1 MGFVTH
7 QYTDF
12 RQNNGWHGIPRRF
25 VRNYF
30 PNIMKYILASGSPR
44 RKELLS
50 KITTEF
56 TVIPSEAN
64 EVTTAAEPRDMC
76 RELAC
81 RKALDIFNKL
91 PVADRTDSI
100 VIGCDTVVDL
110 DGKVLGKPH
119 SAQQATQML
128 QALSARTHKVHTG
141 YCIVS
146 TNKVACGTES
156 TLVTFRTLSSS
167 EIDAYVASGAPMDKA
182 GAYGIQETDFVANYD
197 GSFDNVMGL
206 PTETL
211 AKLL

>member
-1 MGFVTH
+1 MSFVAH
-7 QYTDF
+7 QYTGF
-12 RQNNGWHGIPRRF
+12 RQNDDQQYLPRRF

-81 RKALDIFNKL
+81 RKASDIFRKL
-91 PVADRTDSI
+91 PADRRNDSI
-100 VIGCDTVVDL
+100 VIGCDTIVEL
-110 DGKVLGKPH
+110 CGQVLGKPH
-119 SAQQATQML
+119 STKEAMQML
-128 QALSARTHKVHTG
+128 QSLSGRMHVVHTG
-141 YCIVS
+141 YCVVS
-146 TNKVACGTES
+146 ANKVVCGTES

-167 EIDAYVASGAPMDKA
+167 DIDAYVASGAPMDKA
-182 GAYGIQETDFVANYD
+182 GAYGIQETDFVVRYD
-197 GSFDNVMGL
+197 GSYDNVIGL

-211 AKLL
+211 AHIL

>member
-1 MGFVTH
+1 MTRYAETFCPKLFT
-7 QYTDF
+7 
-12 RQNNGWHGIPRRF
+12 
-25 VRNYF
+25 
-30 PNIMKYILASGSPR
+30 NIMKYILASGSPR

-56 TVIPSEAN
+56 TVIPSDAV
-64 EVTTAAEPRDMC
+64 EVTTAAAPSDMC

-146 TNKVACGTES
+146 ANKVACGTES
-156 TLVTFRTLSSS
+156 TLVTFRTLS
-167 EIDAYVASGAPMDKA
+167 EADIAAYVASGAPMDKA

>member
-1 MGFVTH
+1 
-7 QYTDF
+7 
-12 RQNNGWHGIPRRF
+12 
-25 VRNYF
+25 
-30 PNIMKYILASGSPR
+30 MKYILASGSPR

-64 EVTTAAEPRDMC
+64 EVTTAAEPSDMC

-100 VIGCDTVVDL
+100 VIGCDTVVEL
-110 DGKVLGKPH
+110 CGHVLGKPH
-119 SAQQATQML
+119 STMEATQML

-146 TNKVACGTES
+146 ANKVACGTES
-156 TLVTFRTLSSS
+156 TLVTFRTLS
-167 EIDAYVASGAPMDKA
+167 EADIAAYVASGAPMDKA